1 MILQHLL
8 RMSNLHDVYIKFVCK
23 IRMYLIPGKYELAA
37 SGYKSPLLVHKIA
50 FPGAYL
56 SKNNAI
62 PYVSK
67 SLLFIVSLQD
77 IAGEKCCDD

>member
-1 MILQHLL
+1 
-8 RMSNLHDVYIKFVCK
+8 
-23 IRMYLIPGKYELAA
+23 MYLIPGKYELAA
-37 SGYKSPLLVHKIA
+37 SGYKSALLVHRIA

-56 SKNNAI
+56 SKNNAIQFI

>member
-1 MILQHLL
+1 MILEHLL

-23 IRMYLIPGKYELAA
+23 MRMYNVMYLIPGKYELVA
-37 SGYKSPLLVHKIA
+37 SGYKSALLVHMIA

-62 PYVSK
+62 PYVR
-67 SLLFIVSLQD
+67 
-77 IAGEKCCDD
+77 

>member
-1 MILQHLL
+1 MQHDIGTPAT
-8 RMSNLHDVYIKFVCK
+8 HVKFTWCIHK

-37 SGYKSPLLVHKIA
+37 SGYKSALLVHIIA

-62 PYVSK
+62 TYVSK

>member
-1 MILQHLL
+1 MML
-8 RMSNLHDVYIKFVCK
+8 
-23 IRMYLIPGKYELAA
+23 RMYLIPGKYELAA

-56 SKNNAI
+56 SKI
-62 PYVSK
+62 RKTVSK

>member
-23 IRMYLIPGKYELAA
+23 IRMYLIPGKYELVA
-37 SGYKSPLLVHKIA
+37 SGYKSALLVHMIA

-62 PYVSK
+62 PYVR
-67 SLLFIVSLQD
+67 
-77 IAGEKCCDD
+77 

>member
-1 MILQHLL
+1 M
-8 RMSNLHDVYIKFVCK
+8 YIKFVCK

-37 SGYKSPLLVHKIA
+37 SGYKSALLVHMIA